1 MAGIHLISS
10 SLFIQSG
17 SVAHFKNGINV
28 TGSFSSSKV
37 IFASE
42 FDGLGTNTTSIP
54 TLNVGKSN
62 GDGTFEEW
70 VTPTNTE
77 IRITASGDFDS
88 FCFIENQTL
97 NDITPANSVW
107 KTVSKGTSNGLN
119 KKSFYIK
126 EGGYNV
132 AGVYEYLIIANN
144 FTTLKTVVKGT
155 TVTVN

>member
-1 MAGIHLISS
+1 MAGIQLISS

-28 TGSFSSSKV
+28 TGSFSSSKA

-70 VTPTNTE
+70 VTLQIQKLE
-77 IRITASGDFDS
+77 
-88 FCFIENQTL
+88 
-97 NDITPANSVW
+97 
-107 KTVSKGTSNGLN
+107 
-119 KKSFYIK
+119 
-126 EGGYNV
+126 
-132 AGVYEYLIIANN
+132 
-144 FTTLKTVVKGT
+144 
-155 TVTVN
+155 

>member
-1 MAGIHLISS
+1 MAGIHKISS

-17 SVAHFKNGINV
+17 AVANFKSGISI
-28 TGSFSSSKV
+28 TGSFISDTP
-37 IFASE
+37 IIAGE
-42 FDGLGTNTTSIP
+42 FDGIGTSVPIP
-54 TLNVGKSN
+54 LNVGKAN
-62 GDGTFEEW
+62 DDGTFEEW
-70 VTPTNTE
+70 VTPINEE